1 MVELLEGY
9 LYPENA
15 NLLLQRN
22 GILEYVDSLMSE
34 VVVEAKLMTSRD
46 EMTVDTSESE
56 QEPEP
61 EKVSRF
67 DSVNMLRGAF
77 DDN

>member
-1 MVELLEGY
+1 
-9 LYPENA
+9 
-15 NLLLQRN
+15 
-22 GILEYVDSLMSE
+22 
-34 VVVEAKLMTSRD
+34 MTSRD

>member
-46 EMTVDTSESE
+46 EMIVDTSESE

-61 EKVSRF
+61 EQVSRF